1 MKVISK
7 NRRALTAALTL
18 GAISLSLLANAQA
31 TTYPSKMIR
40 IIVPFGAG
48 SLTDTTLRIISPKLS
63 ESLGVPI
70 VIENKAGASGMI
82 GSSQVA
88 GSPPDGYTLLM
99 AAVTSHGSGPAL
111 FKDLPYDIEKDFTAI
126 GLVGAPPAFFAVHP
140 SVPADDL
147 KSFVAWAKAQP
158 EPVPFSSVA
167 NGSSGHLTAEHF
179 ALETG
184 SRFLQVPYKEAGQAV
199 TDLIAGHVKFMIYYA
214 PLIPHI
220 KSGALKPLA
229 VLSDKRAD
237 FAADIPTAAE
247 QGFPGVESYGW
258 TGLFGPGKLD
268 PTIVEKLNGALMAAL
283 QDPEIAKKMTEQGQ
297 QIKLMSPGEFEAF
310 LRTDR
315 AKWVNVVKQADIS
328 L

>member
-1 MKVISK
+1 M
-7 NRRALTAALTL
+7 
-18 GAISLSLLANAQA
+18 GAS
-31 TTYPSKMIR
+31 
-40 IIVPFGAG
+40 
-48 SLTDTTLRIISPKLS
+48 
-63 ESLGVPI
+63 I
-70 VIENKAGASGMI
+70 VIENKAGASGQI
-82 GSSQVA
+82 GSSQVV
-88 GSPPDGYTLLM
+88 GSPADGHTLLM

-111 FKDLPYDIEKDFTAI
+111 FKNLPYDIEKDFTAI

-147 KSFVAWAKAQP
+147 KSFVKWAKTQP

-184 SRFLQVPYKEAGQAV
+184 CRFLQVPYKEAGQAV

-220 KSGALKPLA
+220 NSGALKALA
-229 VLSDKRAD
+229 VLSDQRAD

-258 TGLFGPGKLD
+258 TGLFGPGNLD
-268 PTIVEKLNGALMAAL
+268 PKIVEKLNGALMTAL
-283 QDPEIAKKMTEQGQ
+283 QDDEISKKMAEQGQ
-297 QIKLMSPGEFEAF
+297 QIKLMSPREFEAF
-310 LRTDR
+310 LRADR
-315 AKWVNVVKQADIS
+315 AKWVNVVKQANIT

>member
-1 MKVISK
+1 MAISK
-7 NRRALTAALTL
+7 NRRALTAALAVGTL
-18 GAISLSLLANAQA
+18 GFPFLARA
-31 TTYPSKMIR
+31 TGGGYPNKMIR
-40 IIVPFGAG
+40 IVVPFGAG
-48 SLTDTTLRIISPKLS
+48 SLTDTTLRLISPKLA
-63 ESLGVPI
+63 ETLNTTI

-82 GSSQVA
+82 GSSQVV

-111 FKDLPYDIEKDFTAI
+111 FQNLPYDIDKDFTAV

-147 KSFVAWAKAQP
+147 KSFVEWAKAQP

-184 SRFLQVPYKEAGQAV
+184 CRFLQVPYKEAGQAV

-220 KSGALKPLA
+220 NSGALKALA

-237 FAADIPTAAE
+237 FASNIPTATE

-258 TGLFGPGKLD
+258 TGLFGPGNLD
-268 PTIVEKLNGALMAAL
+268 PKIVEILNTALITTL
-283 QDPEIAKKMTEQGQ
+283 QDEEIAKKMAEQGQ
-297 QIKLMSPGEFEAF
+297 QIKLMSPADFESF
-310 LRTDR
+310 LKDDR
-315 AKWVNVVKQADIS
+315 AKWASVAKHANIT